1 MQAGEGGTSMLDL
14 VNEQY
19 YACKYDNCEFVVHDE
34 CYGGIPQ
41 ARIKAE
47 DDNFVYEQMRQFE
60 MKE

>member
-1 MQAGEGGTSMLDL
+1 MLDL

-47 DDNFVYEQMRQFE
+47 EDLNFQNYDPRQFE
-60 MKE
+60 R

>member
-1 MQAGEGGTSMLDL
+1 MLDL
-14 VNEQY
+14 TNEQY

-47 DDNFVYEQMRQFE
+47 EDLYQLYDPLLFEQ
-60 MKE
+60 K